1 MAIALLLLLVIPIVF
16 LQRAQNA
23 EARGRASMTASVST
37 FRSSALV
44 FGFAF
49 LYVPILSLIVYSFN
63 KSRLVTVWGGFST
76 QWYGR
81 LFDNQQILDAA
92 WLSLQ
97 DRGDQRDRRGR
108 SSARSRDS
116 RSRASASFR
125 GRTLFS
131 GMTTAPLVM
140 PEVITGLSLLL
151 LFVAMEQLFGWPA
164 GRGVTTITIA
174 HMTLTMAYVTVI
186 VQSRLSTLDDSLEEA
201 AMDLGAR
208 PAKIFFVITLP
219 IIAPALV
226 SGWLLA
232 FTISLDDLV
241 ISSFV
246 SGPGSSTLPMVIFS
260 KVRLGVSPDINALAS
275 IMVLLVTVG
284 VVIAGIVMSRQEK
297 RRQRDMQMA
306 AGGK

>member
-1 MAIALLLLLVIPIVF
+1 MS
-16 LQRAQNA
+16 RN
-23 EARGRASMTASVST
+23 VST
-37 FRSSALV
+37 FRVSALA

-49 LYVPILSLIVYSFN
+49 LYIPILSLIVYSFN

-81 LFDNQQILDAA
+81 LFHNDQILNAA
-92 WLSLQ
+92 WLSLKIASINATGAVVLGTLAGLALA
-97 DRGDQRDRRGR
+97 RFGR
-108 SSARSRDS
+108 
-116 RSRASASFR
+116 FG
-125 GRTLFS
+125 GRTLLS

-151 LFVAMEQLFGWPA
+151 LFVAMEELFGWPG

-186 VQSRLSTLDDSLEEA
+186 VQSRLSQLDDSLEEA

-208 PAKIFFVITLP
+208 PAKTFLVITLP
-219 IIAPALV
+219 IIAPALI

-241 ISSFV
+241 IASFV

-275 IMVLLVTVG
+275 IMVLIVTIG
-284 VVIAGIVMSRQEK
+284 VVVAGFLMQRQEK
-297 RRQRDMQMA
+297 RRQRDMQLAA